1 MSMNSGCLKLLAKND
16 RGESLSS
23 AEKASI
29 LKDLRKTKL
38 RRPDVVLR
46 FGDESLGRRPNLI
59 EELNLLEQISLAAMD
74 LGEAGTLEKHM
85 EKLSKRFP
93 VQSSCRMDRLRGM
106 KLESEGR
113 FQEALD
119 IYTEVLKKNPANM
132 LVMKRIACVYRQ
144 QGNLEKAVQELHKIL
159 KLFSSDHTTWLEL
172 SEIHLG
178 RCEYLEAAH
187 CLEELVLLDPE
198 CAHFHARLAD
208 VYYSI
213 GGQEH
218 LLSARRHYTLSL
230 NRQTAKVNLRALYG
244 LMAACRALS
253 LLGDLDQFQKDLT
266 KSLRD
271 FAREQAGELSG
282 VVKL

>member
-1 MSMNSGCLKLLAKND
+1 MSMHGALLKLLAKLD
-16 RGESLSS
+16 RGESLAS
-23 AEKASI
+23 AEKGSI

-46 FGDESLGRRPNLI
+46 FGDESLGRRPNEI

-74 LGEAGTLEKHM
+74 LGEAGTLEKHI

-93 VQSSCRMDRLRGM
+93 AQSSCRMDRLRGM
-106 KLESEGR
+106 KLESEGK

-132 LVMKRIACVYRQ
+132 LIMKRIACVHRQ
-144 QGNLEKAVQELHKIL
+144 QGNLEKAVQQLHSIL

-230 NRQTAKVNLRALYG
+230 NRQSAKVNLRALYG
-244 LMAACRALS
+244 LMATCRALL
-253 LLGDLDQFQKDLT
+253 LLGGLDQFQKELT

-271 FAREQAGELSG
+271 FARVQADELSG